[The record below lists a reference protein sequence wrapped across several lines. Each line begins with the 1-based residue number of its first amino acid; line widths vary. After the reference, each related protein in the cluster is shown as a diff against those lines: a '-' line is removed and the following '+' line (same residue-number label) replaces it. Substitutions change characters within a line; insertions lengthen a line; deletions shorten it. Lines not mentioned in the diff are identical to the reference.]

1 MYVCMYV
8 HMHAQTSMHE
18 CMYVCMYV
26 CIYIYMYVCVY
37 IHISSIHICIH
48 TFTCTHILQC
58 VQALDLFIAD
68 TSTSPLRPVSP
79 RVEFRF
85 SRTVA
90 VALNMSI
97 VVPDVD
103 TDAPP
108 LPTLSIL
115 NTIEYY

>member
-1 MYVCMYV
+1 
-8 HMHAQTSMHE
+8 
-18 CMYVCMYV
+18 
-26 CIYIYMYVCVY
+26 MYVCVY

-48 TFTCTHILQC
+48 TYTCTHILQC